1 MSVQNPYLYSK
12 LSKKALWALKPV
24 LDQEADLMETTE
36 YIKDDPV
43 QFMYMYTLKKDQ
55 EIAGFLAALMAWGRR
70 DIVIAKTGDLLRRME
85 FSPSEFL
92 DQFDK
97 TKSKPFQGFV
107 HRTFNESDIVAI
119 VRVLK
124 RIYDS
129 YDDLEAFWAHCY
141 DQAEQ
146 SPEELMIHFRHEFLR
161 LEPDLP
167 SRTLRHISNPEIGS
181 ATKRLWM
188 FLRWCIRKNSVA
200 DPGIWSFM
208 PPSQLRMPLDVHVAR
223 QSRELGLLKRKSND
237 RETVE
242 QLTAVLRLLNPE
254 DPVRYDYALLGI
266 GLRENRNKGIR

>member
-1 MSVQNPYLYSK
+1 MPAQNPSHYCK

-43 QFMYMYTLKKDQ
+43 QFMYGYHHKKDQ
-55 EIAGFLAALMAWGRR
+55 EIAGFMAALMAWGRR
-70 DIVIAKTGDLLRRME
+70 DIVIAKTGELLRRME
-85 FSPSEFL
+85 LPPSEFL
-92 DQFDK
+92 EQFEN
-97 TKSKPFQGFV
+97 TKAKPFQGFV

-129 YDDLEAFWAHCY
+129 YGELEAFWAHCY

-146 SPEELMIHFRHEFLR
+146 RPDELMIHFRREFLR
-161 LEPDLP
+161 FGPDLP

-188 FLRWCIRKNSVA
+188 FLRWCIRQNSAA

-208 PPSQLRMPLDVHVAR
+208 PPSELRMPLDVHVAR

-237 RETVE
+237 REAVE